1 MEMPNR
7 KPHEQERWQLDREA
21 AGQYEHTVGPRF
33 ERLATLLM
41 DAAGVQPGECV
52 LDVACGTGIVARLA
66 AARVKPSGSVFAL
79 DINPAMLD
87 IGRRLAAERGLAIEW
102 RLGDAHALP
111 FPQASIDVV
120 LCQQGLQFF
129 SDKAAALR
137 EMARVVSPGGRIAL
151 AVFGGPNRFILALA
165 EALKKYADEKSVAQC
180 LAPFALGDPAVLQ
193 AIARDAALGPVDIRS
208 HTLTRPVEPSQEWLL
223 ATTSAFPYA
232 AAITGMTPEV
242 RAQVVRDIASALHE
256 LWDNDHFAVPSEV
269 FVACIRV

>member
-1 MEMPNR
+1 METPNR

-21 AGQYEHTVGPRF
+21 AGHYEHTVGPRF
-33 ERLATLLM
+33 ERLATLLL
-41 DAAGVQPGECV
+41 DGAGVQPGERV

-87 IGRRLAAERGLAIEW
+87 IGRRLAVERGLAIEW
-102 RLGDAHALP
+102 RLGDANALP
-111 FPQASIDVV
+111 FPEASFDVV

-129 SDKAAALR
+129 PDKAAALR
-137 EMARVVSPGGRIAL
+137 EMRRVVSSGGRIGL
-151 AVFGGPNRFILALA
+151 AVFGRPNRFILALA
-165 EALKKYADEKSVAQC
+165 EALKKYADEKAVRQC
-180 LAPFALGDPAVLQ
+180 LAPFAFGDPAVLQ
-193 AIARDAALGPVDIRS
+193 AIARDAGLGPVDIRP

-223 ATTSAFPYA
+223 ATTSAFPYS

-242 RAQVVRDIASALHE
+242 RAQVVRDIASALHG

-269 FVACIRV
+269 FIAYIRV